1 MFTMGNSPS
10 FLFGTLVRRRSSGFV
25 TTKFFLSKKDVLTM
39 DSYTNVY
46 PKAYGYNS
54 TILDNNCTKGDNY
67 DQFQV

>member
-1 MFTMGNSPS
+1 
-10 FLFGTLVRRRSSGFV
+10 
-25 TTKFFLSKKDVLTM
+25 M

-54 TILDNNCTKGDNY
+54 TILDNNSTKGDNY

>member
-1 MFTMGNSPS
+1 MFRFRYN
-10 FLFGTLVRRRSSGFV
+10 
-25 TTKFFLSKKDVLTM
+25 KIFLSKKDVLTM